1 VALELSEKLL
11 EFEPD
16 NKMIHEYQVNIKKF
30 IDQGTCY
37 TRLCAAR

>member
-1 VALELSEKLL
+1 MHVALELAEKLL

-30 IDQGTCY
+30 IDQGNVQ
-37 TRLCAAR
+37 CAER